1 MDFLLAGFDVDLCMV
16 FFDRLCSMV
25 DISNLFG
32 LLLILLRS
40 CKGLLLILSISFI
53 YY

>member
-16 FFDRLCSMV
+16 LFDRLCSMV

-32 LLLILLRS
+32 LLLIVKVLQ
-40 CKGLLLILSISFI
+40 GLIINFK
-53 YY
+53 Y